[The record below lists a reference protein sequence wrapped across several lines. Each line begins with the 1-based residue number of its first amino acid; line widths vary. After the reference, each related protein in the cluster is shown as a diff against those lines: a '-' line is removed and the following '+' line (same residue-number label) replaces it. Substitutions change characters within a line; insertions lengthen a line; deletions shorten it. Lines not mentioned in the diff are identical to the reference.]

1 MTAWRTILMVLCLE
15 VLAASSFAEQ
25 GVSSEAQELARLNL
39 SSGQFDQIGTQA
51 AKIGVLLVQKSLEDR
66 LGRKL
71 TEDELRRLTEV
82 FTRVFKEA
90 MPQSEFEAHLAG
102 EFDRYYSPQ
111 ELTTLLAFYR
121 TPLGTKALR
130 FTSTVAEENA
140 LFAQRLTATRKDQLI
155 ERFNAEF
162 AREFPKL
169 GEEMQRKQRQ

>member
-1 MTAWRTILMVLCLE
+1 MTAWRAILIVLCSG
-15 VLAASSFAEQ
+15 VLAASSFAAQ
-25 GVSSEAQELARLNL
+25 GVSSEAQELARLSL

-51 AKIGVLLVQKSLEDR
+51 AKVGVPPVQKAIEDR

-71 TEDELRRLTEV
+71 TEDEFRRLSAV

-90 MPQSEFEAHLAG
+90 LPQSEFADNLAG

-111 ELTTLLAFYR
+111 ELTELLAFYR
-121 TPLGTKALR
+121 TPLGMKALR
-130 FTSTVAEENA
+130 FASTVAEESA

-162 AREFPKL
+162 AREFPTL
-169 GEEMQRKQRQ
+169 GEELQRKQKQ